1 VARKTSLS
9 VCMNA
14 DMQVNIT
21 IGASQKTDKK
31 KRRGDKVP
39 GEGSKKEYYQ
49 KQRGSVLKDGDT
61 VPGVGGGKSW
71 SR

>member
-1 VARKTSLS
+1 
-9 VCMNA
+9 
-14 DMQVNIT
+14 VNIT

-31 KRRGDKVP
+31 RRGDKRP
-39 GEGSKKEYYQ
+39 HDASGKEYYS

-61 VPGVGGGKSW
+61 VPGLGTSKSW

>member
-1 VARKTSLS
+1 
-9 VCMNA
+9 M
-14 DMQVNIT
+14 

-31 KRRGDKVP
+31 KRRDRVP
-39 GEGSKKEYYQ
+39 GDGSNKEYYQ

-61 VPGVGGGKSW
+61 VPGVGGSKSW

>member
-1 VARKTSLS
+1 MA
-9 VCMNA
+9 NP
-14 DMQVNIT
+14 QVNIT

-31 KRRGDKVP
+31 KRRERVP
-39 GEGSKKEYYQ
+39 GEGTNKEYYQ

-61 VPGVGGGKSW
+61 VPGVGGSKSW

>member
-1 VARKTSLS
+1 
-9 VCMNA
+9 M
-14 DMQVNIT
+14 NIT

-31 KRRGDKVP
+31 RRGGKMPADAA
-39 GEGSKKEYYQ
+39 KKEFYH

-61 VPGVGGGKSW
+61 VSGVGTAKSW